1 MSVSNELPPYPARW
15 PVSVCWQSFSASLPA
30 ELPFHRESGYGQ

>member
-1 MSVSNELPPYPARW
+1 MSVSNGLPPFPAQG
-15 PVSVCWQSFSASLPA
+15 PVSVCWLSFSASLPA